1 MFTIICLVFPFCVS
15 GCSIWRAHANL
26 AALGLSKLHQ
36 QLACSSFEKS
46 TWPCMAWCL
55 LFLVQK
61 MDLGRSWSLRSRFYD
76 FPGELTA
83 EVVDSALDVL
93 GNLVQTFTG
102 ASKMTI
108 SPAQ

>member
-1 MFTIICLVFPFCVS
+1 
-15 GCSIWRAHANL
+15 
-26 AALGLSKLHQ
+26 
-36 QLACSSFEKS
+36 
-46 TWPCMAWCL
+46 
-55 LFLVQK
+55 

-102 ASKMTI
+102 AVVQT
-108 SPAQ
+108 A